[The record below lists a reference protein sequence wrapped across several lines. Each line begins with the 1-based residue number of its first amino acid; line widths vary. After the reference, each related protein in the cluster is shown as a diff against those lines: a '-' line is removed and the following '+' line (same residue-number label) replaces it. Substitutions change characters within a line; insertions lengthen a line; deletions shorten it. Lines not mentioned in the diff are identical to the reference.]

1 VMKLTPAATKIWTH
15 LQNHGDISPVEAQT
29 VYHVADLAGRIME
42 IRKALKDP
50 ANATYAN
57 CSVLSKFKK
66 DPVGHRYVRYA
77 LEVEMP
83 EIPGVIYVNTK
94 GDAHVATA

>member
-42 IRKALKDP
+42 IRKALEAP
-50 ANATYAN
+50 ENAAYAN
-57 CSVLSKFKK
+57 LHVVSKFKK

-77 LEVEMP
+77 LEAKP
-83 EIPGVIYVNTK
+83 IPGVIYVNTK